1 VQYPLTECLSSQY
14 VATIVPQHGFAS
26 QDWVPQYL
34 ALRDISQFLV
44 GASIQYSVNRETRDV
59 RLQSSSARTRNAVL
73 LAVDN
78 LRMPEH
84 LSHFDIAAPFSET
97 FRVILP
103 DTPHAI
109 GPDSVTANSH
119 ETKMDATD
127 ALCLRLCDRMVIH
140 RVSDREMM
148 HSLSELSRSLS
159 LLDDP
164 SASLLRP
171 VRPRLYALNCPHA
184 HLAGDTQLRST
195 SNLKFPVSPL
205 CAIYPVK
212 K

>member
-1 VQYPLTECLSSQY
+1 MLQYPLTECLSSQY
-14 VATIVPQHGFAS
+14 VGTIVPQNGGFAS
-26 QDWVPQYL
+26 RDWLPQFL
-34 ALRDISQFLV
+34 ALRDVSLFLV
-44 GASIQYSVNRETRDV
+44 GASIQFSVNRETRDV

-73 LAVDN
+73 HAIEN
-78 LRMPEH
+78 LRLPEH
-84 LSHFDIAAPFSET
+84 LAHFDLAAPFSET

-103 DTPHAI
+103 DTPHLERPGSA
-109 GPDSVTANSH
+109 TANSH

-148 HSLSELSRSLS
+148 HSLSELSRSIT

-164 SASLLRP
+164 SSTLLRP

-184 HLAGDTQLRST
+184 HLVGDSQLRS
-195 SNLKFPVSPL
+195 SGNLKFPVSPP
-205 CAIYPVK
+205 IVP
-212 K
+212 